1 MSCMM
6 YASNDKHLPVEPATM
21 SASTSTS
28 TSMNTSMNTS
38 TSTSTSETP
47 VSGGGSTSIYNT
59 QNDLLLHKILR
70 FYNENGHM
78 EQMLSVINGETNI
91 SLRIIDWFATNYA
104 KKHYTVYDIQNTV
117 TPKRFKVY
125 VDYKLKLR
133 AYSKKRFDPFCRW
146 DRINVPY
153 KQGTYI
159 QTTLG
164 QLNFFKWAIE
174 NEVIRYIQE
183 NYSAIETDM
192 NIRNN
197 TSRKAAKSHHTS
209 SATIDG
215 CEIKM
220 VTNVASIDKNA
231 FDADAGAGAVA
242 GVDADADADA
252 DAETDNGSDKKS
264 KNRKKR
270 EELSVSATKGIKK
283 EMVNIVLSF
292 N

>member
-1 MSCMM
+1 M
-6 YASNDKHLPVEPATM
+6 YASNDKHLPVEPATASTSM
-21 SASTSTS
+21 STSTTASTIMSMSTSTSTTASTSTS
-28 TSMNTSMNTS
+28 M
-38 TSTSTSETP
+38 SENP
-47 VSGGGSTSIYNT
+47 VSGGGATSIYNT

-231 FDADAGAGAVA
+231 FDAGVVADANDT
-242 GVDADADADA
+242 DADADA
-252 DAETDNGSDKKS
+252 DNGSDKKS